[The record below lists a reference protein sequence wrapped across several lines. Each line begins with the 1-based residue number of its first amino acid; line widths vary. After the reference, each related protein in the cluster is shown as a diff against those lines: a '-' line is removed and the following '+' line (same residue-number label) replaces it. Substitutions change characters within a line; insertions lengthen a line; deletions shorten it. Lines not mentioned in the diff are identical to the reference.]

1 MHLRGLK
8 RFFRSGAPS
17 PEDKMPTPR
26 ELQGKHDAV
35 AEVSE
40 IPSPES
46 ELATP
51 PDEHIFEL
59 PHERSLRGKESDTVI
74 LPERKREIAVPA
86 TAGMPEALHERER
99 SHNVPSANT
108 IPDLSHEQALR
119 PQQTESNATAVL
131 VPECSP
137 EKTASVAENPKERG
151 LSATRPE
158 TFTSA
163 NDIVPSTDAVPES
176 SHKQASHPQ
185 QTKPEIPTVP
195 GPERAGD
202 DIVAPAANMAEIAHE
217 RGIRTNLP
225 NISTNQTSDQK
236 FAPVFDESPG
246 EGAKPV
252 IKPQDEP
259 VERKDSALAQSST
272 DTSGVPPLQIK
283 DKLKKLVPYATA
295 LSIRDLDRCFALE
308 QDCFFG
314 RNYCTKE
321 QVSLVSLHDLR
332 IYASLM
338 FVYCI
343 GLGRTIDGS

>member
-1 MHLRGLK
+1 
-8 RFFRSGAPS
+8 
-17 PEDKMPTPR
+17 MPTPR

-74 LPERKREIAVPA
+74 LPERKREVAAPA

-99 SHNVPSANT
+99 SHNVPSTNT
-108 IPDLSHEQALR
+108 TFDLSHEQALR
-119 PQQTESNATAVL
+119 PQQTESNATAVP
-131 VPECSP
+131 VPERSP
-137 EKTASVAENPKERG
+137 EKNASVTENAQERG
-151 LSATRPE
+151 LSASRPE

-163 NDIVPSTDAVPES
+163 NDIVSSTNPAPES
-176 SHKQASHPQ
+176 PHKEASPQ
-185 QTKPEIPTVP
+185 QQTQPDTTTVP
-195 GPERAGD
+195 GEQRVGD
-202 DIVAPAANMAEIAHE
+202 DIVAPTANMAEITHE

-225 NISTNQTSDQK
+225 SISTKQTSDQK

-246 EGAKPV
+246 EGEKPV
-252 IKPQDEP
+252 IKPQDKP
-259 VERKDSALAQSST
+259 VERKDSALAQSVT

-283 DKLKKLVPYATA
+283 DELKKLVPYATA

-321 QVSLVSLHDLR
+321 QVSLVSCIDLR
-332 IYASLM
+332 IYASSIILSSILKGREM
-338 FVYCI
+338 DNMNGALQCI
-343 GLGRTIDGS
+343 AMYTNCVS

>member
-1 MHLRGLK
+1 
-8 RFFRSGAPS
+8 
-17 PEDKMPTPR
+17 MPTPR

-74 LPERKREIAVPA
+74 LPERKRESTVSA
-86 TAGMPEALHERER
+86 TAGMPQALHERER
-99 SHNVPSANT
+99 RHNVPYT
-108 IPDLSHEQALR
+108 IPGLSHEQALR

-131 VPECSP
+131 VPERSP
-137 EKTASVAENPKERG
+137 EKTASVAENPKEPG
-151 LSATRPE
+151 LSATCPE

-176 SHKQASHPQ
+176 PHKQASSPQ
-185 QTKPEIPTVP
+185 QTKPDTTTLP

-225 NISTNQTSDQK
+225 SISTKQTSDQG
-236 FAPVFDESPG
+236 FAPVFDEIPG
-246 EGAKPV
+246 EGEKTV
-252 IKPQDEP
+252 HKPQDKRA
-259 VERKDSALAQSST
+259 ERKDSALAQSVT

-283 DKLKKLVPYATA
+283 DELKKLVPYATA

-321 QVSLVSLHDLR
+321 QVSHVFYMVCGCMLL
-332 IYASLM
+332 
-338 FVYCI
+338 
-343 GLGRTIDGS
+343 